1 MPDVYFGGGSYNSW
15 FDYANQ
21 SLFTTINVPARRTAA
36 NGLGPQLITHVAA
49 SVAGYTTTV
58 TLKLYTASNTTGTLT
73 LGADSTPG
81 STGLVRLTSN
91 VYKENGDSSMRFGAT
106 ENNDGVYFNRS
117 NSGSTKIV
125 PQNYTW
131 GGTLAGGYRYIESP
145 TAPRTLTA
153 TPSTTVSGQI
163 NLSWLSPS
171 DDGGSAVTNYNVYR
185 VSGATYTLLG
195 TTTTATT
202 FAATGLTTG
211 TSYTFAVRA
220 RNLVTDTAGTQSVDS
235 NTATA
240 TAPYVAPPVTVP
252 SAPQNLTVTTS
263 TSTLGAVELNW
274 TVPSSAGSTA
284 ITNYYIYVDGVY
296 QGALGGSS
304 LASTPDYVV
313 TGLTQL
319 NTSTFT
325 VAAVNSNGVGPQ
337 SSGVSGKASGLP
349 TAPIGLTVVPDTLTT
364 GTLNL
369 SWSAPV
375 DAGGTVSGYRIY
387 NATTNAL
394 IVDQAGTGTTYSH
407 TGRTVGTE
415 YSYYVRAYNAIG
427 IAQTPDEYGAQS
439 DSASAIAVTVTG
451 APSVIP
457 SATVAGRVTLTW
469 AVGAG
474 ATSYTIRNKNTG
486 ATVVVSANVTT
497 YVVDN
502 LTPGV
507 EYGFT
512 KQPNNGTESEIGY
525 GTPLDTSIQTLG
537 TATAVTNNT
546 NTQLSTSTATITSV
560 QSDSFTYAKTVTD
573 IDETQVSSDS
583 AITTNKTNQDLTD
596 SDGVL
601 ESVAITATGTSTTF
615 TYARASGT
623 ARDSVLT
630 SGVVVGNLTNAL
642 LNTLGSTVTVPAG
655 SPPIT
660 TFTYTTTTY
669 TGAAIPVG
677 GGTAL
682 SSGGTATNLSQ
693 TTFNATQSPVTAVT
707 DYTLSYAK
715 TAANQDASAATGTIV
730 NATNQQIFNKSTGN
744 DIVRVVPDYKT
755 IKYPV
760 VGGLKAAISTT
771 AQASTV
777 VTVTTSA
784 NHYFKTG
791 DTVTIQG
798 STNGSGVFNGQ
809 WTNITVTG
817 NTTFTFTR
825 TTATI
830 TSASDTAATADV
842 DVPLTTVANPTDS
855 ASRVTGDSATKMEV
869 IYRSGWIG

>member
-1 MPDVYFGGGSYNSW
+1 
-15 FDYANQ
+15 
-21 SLFTTINVPARRTAA
+21 
-36 NGLGPQLITHVAA
+36 
-49 SVAGYTTTV
+49 
-58 TLKLYTASNTTGTLT
+58 
-73 LGADSTPG
+73 
-81 STGLVRLTSN
+81 
-91 VYKENGDSSMRFGAT
+91 
-106 ENNDGVYFNRS
+106 
-117 NSGSTKIV
+117 
-125 PQNYTW
+125 
-131 GGTLAGGYRYIESP
+131 
-145 TAPRTLTA
+145 
-153 TPSTTVSGQI
+153 
-163 NLSWLSPS
+163 
-171 DDGGSAVTNYNVYR
+171 
-185 VSGATYTLLG
+185 
-195 TTTTATT
+195 
-202 FAATGLTTG
+202 
-211 TSYTFAVRA
+211 
-220 RNLVTDTAGTQSVDS
+220 
-235 NTATA
+235 
-240 TAPYVAPPVTVP
+240 
-252 SAPQNLTVTTS
+252 
-263 TSTLGAVELNW
+263 
-274 TVPSSAGSTA
+274 
-284 ITNYYIYVDGVY
+284 
-296 QGALGGSS
+296 
-304 LASTPDYVV
+304 
-313 TGLTQL
+313 
-319 NTSTFT
+319 
-325 VAAVNSNGVGPQ
+325 
-337 SSGVSGKASGLP
+337 
-349 TAPIGLTVVPDTLTT
+349 
-364 GTLNL
+364 
-369 SWSAPV
+369 V

-387 NATTNAL
+387 DANTNTL

-439 DSASAIAVTVTG
+439 DSVSATAVTVTG
-451 APSVIP
+451 APSVVP
-457 SATVAGRVTLTW
+457 STAVAGRVTLTW

-486 ATVVVSANVTT
+486 ATVVVSAPVTT
-497 YVVDN
+497 YVADN

-525 GTPLDTSIQTLG
+525 GTPLDTSIQTLE

-596 SDGVL
+596 SDGFL
-601 ESVAITATGTSTTF
+601 PTVAITATGTPTTF

-630 SGVVVGNLTNAL
+630 SGVAVGNLTNAL
-642 LNTLGSTVTVPAG
+642 LNTLGSIVTVPAG

-669 TGAAIPVG
+669 TGVAIPVG

-730 NATNQQIFNKSTGN
+730 NTTNQQIFNKSTGN

-760 VGGLKAAISTT
+760 VGGLKAPISTT
-771 AQASTV
+771 GRSGTTVTV
-777 VTVTTSA
+777 VTSA

-791 DTVTIQG
+791 DIVTIQG
-798 STNGSGVFNGQ
+798 CGNANGSAVFNGQ
-809 WTNITVTG
+809 WTITVTDA
-817 NTTFTFTR
+817 TTFTFTHG
-825 TTATI
+825 
-830 TSASDTAATADV
+830 TSGLINVLSETGATADV